1 MSHHYALLISYGVA
15 LLGWL
20 AAARALPKLW
30 PRCDAP
36 TFPHPWVE
44 IGLAMVAGVIVLV
57 LGQLYLREWL
67 LPRAP
72 GLLGGVSDACNQII
86 IFSPLLLLL
95 ALRRHPLRTAWLPL
109 DRVWLRIL
117 VGTLLALIS
126 ILVFTMARPESDH
139 WLAVVG
145 RVYHPQNLSHLVQV
159 FLEDVAIAILF
170 VRFRAAIGLRRTI
183 ALVAIL
189 FALGHIPSLLADGA
203 GIAELA
209 SLLLDAGLAVVVLS
223 VVQRSADIWWF
234 WSIHFALDMMQFHA
248 VPDPP
253 TLAAA

>member
-1 MSHHYALLISYGVA
+1 VSHHYALLISYGAA

-20 AAARALPKLW
+20 AAARALPNLW
-30 PRCDAP
+30 PKPDAP
-36 TFPHPWVE
+36 TFPRPWIE
-44 IGLAMVAGVIVLV
+44 IGFVVAAGVLV
-57 LGQLYLREWL
+57 LAIGQLYLRGWL
-67 LPRAP
+67 LPTAP
-72 GLLGGVSDACNQII
+72 GLLGVVIDACNQIL

-109 DRVWLRIL
+109 DQVWMRIL
-117 VGTLLALIS
+117 VGTILALIS
-126 ILVFTMARPESDH
+126 ILVFTMTRPESDH
-139 WLAVVG
+139 WLAIVR
-145 RVYHPQNLSHLVQV
+145 RVYHFQNLSHLAQV

-189 FALGHIPSLLADGA
+189 FALAHMPSLVANGADSA
-203 GIAELA
+203 DLV

-234 WSIHFALDMMQFHA
+234 WCIHFALDMMQFYA
-248 VPDPP
+248 LPGPGA
-253 TLAAA
+253 LAAG